1 MASSIIGRKV
11 FPAAAAAL
19 TANVASGNG
28 FSSILDGK
36 SDGDWMNTTSRA
48 VCEAVRSDRANG
60 KGNKSNENR
69 FLFGGSGVREAVLRK
84 RVSPVLVFNSFDV

>member
-1 MASSIIGRKV
+1 
-11 FPAAAAAL
+11 
-19 TANVASGNG
+19 
-28 FSSILDGK
+28 
-36 SDGDWMNTTSRA
+36 MNTTSRA

-84 RVSPVLVFNSFDV
+84 RVSPVFVFNSFDVLLRNTCIIVLTRYVWWLSRANQIR